1 MEFREHGK
9 SYMNEVPV
17 FGAGAHA
24 ARRLADK
31 GQQNGSWP
39 WPCTPWVESNHQQPP
54 STLCEHAQS
63 NDLSGGCFG
72 LEQVTRIAN
81 CVR

>member
-9 SYMNEVPV
+9 SYMNDFPV

-31 GQQNGSWP
+31 GQQNGSWL
-39 WPCTPWVESNHQQPP
+39 VESNHQQPP